1 MSKETYASCKAIQDV
16 REGRGDSI
24 YVISP
29 SEELRLEAYCDMTT
43 DGGGWTLA
51 LNYLHQGGTNP
62 ALSPLTDRLPLAASD
77 QLGNDES
84 THLSAWGHTAPSL
97 FSGLGAQ
104 ELRFQ
109 CKTSGHGRQIH
120 FKTSNA
126 ERIAYFE
133 RGSGPFTPIT
143 DYTILPGGEQA
154 YMPANI
160 NNGFTNEGVL
170 RWPSI
175 LSIGQGITPRM
186 LRAEALDG
194 SLMITRPLVTTTHC
208 TGFGFAKDKS

>member
-1 MSKETYASCKAIQDV
+1 MSKETYVSCKAIQDV
-16 REGRGDSI
+16 REGRGDGI

-29 SEELRLEAYCDMTT
+29 SEGLRLEAYCEMTT

-84 THLSAWGHTAPSL
+84 AHLSAWGHTAPSL
-97 FSGLGAQ
+97 FSELGAQ

-160 NNGFTNEGVL
+160 NNGFTNEGVFAMTEHPFYRSGNYTWGIKGRGT
-170 RWPSI
+170 RWECDDYPSPGDNDTLHRI
-175 LSIGQGITPRM
+175 WIR
-186 LRAEALDG
+186 
-194 SLMITRPLVTTTHC
+194 
-208 TGFGFAKDKS
+208 